1 MNDIAHTL
9 YTVVQYV
16 LGFGPTVLLPLVL
29 FFLALFFKVKPAKA
43 LRSSLIVGI
52 GFVGIYAIFDIL
64 TSNVGPAAQ
73 AMVER
78 TGISLPV
85 VDLGWPPLA
94 AITWGSPIAPFV
106 IPLTMLI
113 NVAMLALNKTRTVDV
128 DMWNYWHFALAG
140 TLVYYSTGSF
150 VLGLSAAAI
159 AAIVVLK
166 LADWSAPLVAKYFGL
181 EGISLPTLSSVV
193 FFPIGLLF
201 DKIIDKIPGVNR
213 IHIDP
218 ENVQKKMGIFGES
231 MMVGTILGVLLG
243 IIAGYDFKH
252 ILLLG
257 ISIGGVM
264 FILPRMVRILMEG
277 LLPLSE
283 AIKKYLN
290 AKYPGRDDL
299 FIGLDI
305 AVAVGNPAIISTALI
320 LTPISV
326 FIAFLLPGNKV
337 LPLGDLANLAVM
349 ASMIVLACRGNIFR
363 AVITAIPVI
372 VADLWIATKIAP
384 FITGMAKDVNFKMA
398 EGSSGQVSSFLD
410 GGNPFRFWLLEIF
423 NGNIIAIGLIPVL
436 ALVIYGVFRLTKGTV
451 YA

>member
-140 TLVYYSTGSF
+140 TLLYYSTGRF
-150 VLGLSAAAI
+150 LLGLFAAAI

-218 ENVQKKMGIFGES
+218 ENVQKKMGIFGEP

-423 NGNIIAIGLIPVL
+423 NGNIVAIGLIPVL
-436 ALVIYGVFRLTKGTV
+436 ALIIYGVFRLTKGTV

>member
-150 VLGLSAAAI
+150 VLDLFAAAI

-218 ENVQKKMGIFGES
+218 ENVQKKMGIFGEP

-423 NGNIIAIGLIPVL
+423 NGNIVAIGLIPVL
-436 ALVIYGVFRLTKGTV
+436 ALIIYGVFRLTKGTV